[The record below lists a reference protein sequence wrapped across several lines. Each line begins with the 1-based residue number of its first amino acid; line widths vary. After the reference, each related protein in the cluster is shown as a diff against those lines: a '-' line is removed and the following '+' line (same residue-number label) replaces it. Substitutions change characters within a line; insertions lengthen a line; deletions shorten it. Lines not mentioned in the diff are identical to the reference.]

1 MTSTSGEGGGGPA
14 EFSGEQRAALDAR
27 QVDQDRT
34 LSAVHR
40 LEAAMAAAAPGREG
54 AWRDEVVSSLRALAD
69 ATAEEERN
77 AAEPDSLLSD
87 LARTQ
92 PRLRNRVRGLRTQ
105 YRQVRDGLHT
115 LEADLGDADPDV
127 ADLRQRLQWVVG
139 ALRHQ
144 RARESDLIYE
154 AYYEAFNR
162 DVDQDARRLP

>member
-77 AAEPDSLLSD
+77 AAEPDSSCPISLGPSPAYATAFGD
-87 LARTQ
+87 SEPSTARCATASRRSKQTLAT
-92 PRLRNRVRGLRTQ
+92 PTPTWPTCGSGSSGCSVRCGTN
-105 YRQVRDGLHT
+105 G
-115 LEADLGDADPDV
+115 
-127 ADLRQRLQWVVG
+127 
-139 ALRHQ
+139 
-144 RARESDLIYE
+144 RAS
-154 AYYEAFNR
+154 
-162 DVDQDARRLP
+162 PT